1 MYKFTPLL
9 KKSYAEIGQ
18 ENPLRWEILYR
29 DAEDS
34 FVSQSG
40 LIKCKDFFNEI
51 VRKYNT
57 GADSSIYG
65 FNTEGIQLNEEGMYF
80 RMYSTT
86 PRFEENIERVINTS
100 RDCDK
105 HVTTEKVDGAVLL
118 FIPRYYWNNTYL
130 LSLVSYYI
138 RCCNCAVELES
149 IDDLWT
155 KTKDVAIHNQGKALA
170 LKWGLAVPEE
180 YQQYWYFCNSET
192 NSVKEPSPYA
202 TAVVHNNGVMS
213 WSNGVK

>member
-9 KKSYAEIGQ
+9 KKSYGEIGQ

-29 DAEDS
+29 DTKDS

-57 GADSSIYG
+57 GADSYIYG
-65 FNTEGIQLNEEGMYF
+65 FSTEGIQLNEEGVYF
-80 RMYSTT
+80 RMYNTT
-86 PRFEENIERVINTS
+86 SKFISNLDAVFSQDAVKLEV
-100 RDCDK
+100 
-105 HVTTEKVDGAVLL
+105 EKLEDDTVLL
-118 FIPRYYWNNTYL
+118 RIPRYYWGSTYL
-130 LSLVSYYI
+130 TSLVTYYI
-138 RCCNCAVELES
+138 RCCNCDVGLTS
-149 IDDLWT
+149 VDDLWT